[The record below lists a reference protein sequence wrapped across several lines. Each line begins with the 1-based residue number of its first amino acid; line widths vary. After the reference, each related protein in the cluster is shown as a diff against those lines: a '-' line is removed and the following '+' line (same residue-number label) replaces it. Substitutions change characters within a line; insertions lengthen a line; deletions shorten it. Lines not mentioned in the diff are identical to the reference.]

1 MMNDTHQKRFVV
13 KIGGSPGINYEAFV
27 RDLANYKNFVL
38 VHGGSQELAEIAT
51 KLGRP
56 PKFVTA
62 VSGFTSRYTDRETL
76 EIFNMVYA
84 GKMNKM
90 LVERFQQVG
99 VNAVGLTGLDG
110 RLLEGRRKEALK
122 IIEDGK
128 KKILR
133 GDLSGTIERVNTGL
147 LKLLLD
153 HGYTPVLTPPAI
165 SFEGVAINVDG
176 DRCAAQIAV
185 ALRSERLVIL
195 SNVPGLLR
203 DPNDSASL
211 ITEVAREEIDAF
223 ISRYAQGPM
232 KKKLLA
238 AKEALE
244 GGVREVLLGGARN
257 EAPLTRTLNGA
268 GTRIASR

>member
-1 MMNDTHQKRFVV
+1 MFVI
-13 KIGGSPGINYEAFV
+13 KIGGSKGIDYDATLK
-27 RDLANYKNFVL
+27 DLSRYKNWVL
-38 VHGGSQELAEIAT
+38 VHGGSHELNEIAT
-51 KLGRP
+51 KLGKP
-56 PKFVTA
+56 PVFVTS

-90 LVERFQQVG
+90 LVEKLQQLR
-99 VNAVGLTGLDG
+99 VNAVGLSGIDG
-110 RLLEGRRKEALK
+110 RLLEGKRKESLK

-133 GDLSGTIERVNTGL
+133 DDLSGIIERVNINL

-153 HGYTPVLTPPAI
+153 RGYVPVITPPAI
-165 SFEGVAINVDG
+165 SYEGIAMNVDG

-185 ALRSERLVIL
+185 ALRAEKLIIL

-203 DPNDSASL
+203 NPNAESSL
-211 ITEVAREEIDAF
+211 IEKISLSEIERHLTMF
-223 ISRYAQGPM
+223 AQGRM

-244 GGVREVLLGGARN
+244 GGVKAVILSSAKVEKPV
-257 EAPLTRTLNGA
+257 TRALEGK
-268 GTRIASR
+268 GTIIA